1 MRLYNAKIVG
11 KNTLPENFRL
21 LVSGPTGCGKT
32 TFVRDLINSKR
43 IKRPIRHI
51 YYIYPDS
58 FDSPPVDWHTLPD
71 LIVTYCPFIPDHDFI
86 KSIKKNSLLVLDD
99 VFDSA
104 IKSRAISD
112 ALRIHSR
119 RKFSMIL
126 ITQNFFDSGKHSVS
140 MRNQLNAVVL
150 FRNFGNCR
158 TNRQVADQL
167 DVKKQFLQAEKSTES
182 QKYNPIVI
190 LSAEI
195 VTTPEMRVQT
205 HYLDPCISYCYK

>member
-32 TFVRDLINSKR
+32 TFVKNLITSKR
-43 IKRPIRHI
+43 LKSKITHI

-58 FDSPPVDWHTLPD
+58 FDAPPVDWHTLPN
-71 LIVTYCPFIPDHDFI
+71 LIITYCPFIPDHDFI
-86 KSIKKNSLLVLDD
+86 SNIKKNSLLVLDD

-119 RKFSMIL
+119 RRFSMIL

-150 FRNFGNCR
+150 FRNFGNVR

-167 DVKKQFLQAEKSTES
+167 DVKQQFLQAEKATES
-182 QKYNPIVI
+182 RKFDPIVI
-190 LSAEI
+190 LSSEI
-195 VTTPEMRVQT
+195 VKTAEMRVQT
-205 HYLDPCISYCYK
+205 SYLHPYISYCYK